1 MGVFLKNVQNVLG
14 KSLKKLGITFC
25 ESVMTILE
33 NDSIFSDI
41 LILYTAYWEIAQNFC
56 VDVYNKKKLVS
67 YDWLLNVAVRHI
79 FDNI

>member
-14 KSLKKLGITFC
+14 KSLKNLGITFC

-41 LILYTAYWEIAQNFC
+41 LI
-56 VDVYNKKKLVS
+56 V
-67 YDWLLNVAVRHI
+67 
-79 FDNI
+79 